1 LREFVRGNAWGHH
14 ASCTCPIGPRE
25 RGGVLTADFRVHG
38 TRALRVVDASVF
50 PRIPGFFVVSAVY
63 MIAEKAAD
71 VILADA
77 ERPQKGRAAIGE
89 ERMPERSRAT
99 GLPRVIPRTMDRLRQ
114 VAPRLG
120 ALQIVPP
127 RHVYRP
133 AHLRREE
140 KENHELV
147 TNPLASPTA
156 PGGAH
161 GFRNR
166 AGSQIPTPRVTNVYL
181 GPFWGD
187 RAFLETFSQAVVQF
201 GYLDPLQELHYGT
214 GSGSHLRPVDG
225 PAPPARSGLVLAA
238 SAARRQIQPLLDAGP
253 LQVAPNSLFM
263 LILPDGVTSRFDSD
277 GSESCAAFCGYHDAF
292 GYRGV
297 DVAYAVLPSPTGCQ
311 GCG

>member
-1 LREFVRGNAWGHH
+1 
-14 ASCTCPIGPRE
+14 
-25 RGGVLTADFRVHG
+25 
-38 TRALRVVDASVF
+38 
-50 PRIPGFFVVSAVY
+50 
-63 MIAEKAAD
+63 
-71 VILADA
+71 
-77 ERPQKGRAAIGE
+77 
-89 ERMPERSRAT
+89 MPERSRAT
-99 GLPRVIPRTMDRLRQ
+99 GLPRVIPRTMERLRQ
-114 VAPRLG
+114 VGPRLG

-187 RAFLETFSQAVVQF
+187 RAFLEGFSQAVVQF
-201 GYLDPLQELHYGT
+201 GYLDPLQELRYGT
-214 GSGSHLRPVDG
+214 GSGSYLGPVDG
-225 PAPPARSGLVLAA
+225 PALPSGTVLDD
-238 SAARRQIQPLLDAGP
+238 SAARLQIQTLLDAGT
-253 LQVAPNSLFM
+253 LQVDPNSLFM

-277 GSESCAAFCGYHDAF
+277 GSESCSAFCGYHDAF

-311 GCG
+311 GCGNGDMGDFTAVYAHELAESVTDKVPGHGWIATDGQENGDLEAWILFGWGPTSDPRRYTVQGYYTEERGNTVGRWTGPA